1 MLTVRYDWLG
11 LEPGDRFLDLGCGFG
26 RHAFEAARR
35 GARVIALDSAD
46 TELKEVRNTFA
57 AMANAGEIDESCFV
71 GTVNADATT
80 LPFADASFDRVVA
93 SEVLEHIP
101 DDARA
106 LSELTRVLRPGGTM
120 AVTVPSFLPERVCW
134 LLSDEYHAPF
144 VPGGHVRIY
153 REWELRARMREA
165 GLKPGAAHHAHA
177 LHSPYWWLRCAV
189 GPTNADHR
197 AVAAYRRLLEW
208 DIVKAPPATRWADR
222 LLNPMLGKSLVVY
235 AQKPTGAAR

>member
-153 REWELRARMREA
+153 REW
-165 GLKPGAAHHAHA
+165 
-177 LHSPYWWLRCAV
+177 
-189 GPTNADHR
+189 
-197 AVAAYRRLLEW
+197 
-208 DIVKAPPATRWADR
+208 
-222 LLNPMLGKSLVVY
+222 
-235 AQKPTGAAR
+235 

>member
-11 LEPGDRFLDLGCGFG
+11 LTPGDRFLDLGCGFG
-26 RHAFEAARR
+26 RHAFEAARH

-57 AMANAGEIDESCFV
+57 AMADAGEIDESSFV
-71 GTVNADATT
+71 GTINGDATA

-106 LSELTRVLRPGGTM
+106 LGELTRVLRPGGTM
-120 AVTVPSFLPERVCW
+120 AVTVPSLLPERVCW
-134 LLSDEYHAPF
+134 LLSEEYHAPF

-153 REWELRARMREA
+153 REWELRSRMREA

-177 LHSPYWWLRCAV
+177 LHSPYWWLRCLV
-189 GPTNADHR
+189 GPAYADHP

-208 DIVKAPPATRWADR
+208 DIVKAPPVTRWADR
-222 LLNPMLGKSLVVY
+222 LLNPVLGKSLVVY
-235 AQKPTGAAR
+235 ARKPSGAGR